1 MAKHG
6 VASSLPQAPRSIK
19 SVDRT
24 CRILRYLMDQPA
36 GGALSDIAAH
46 LEVHKSTALRLLTE
60 LERAAFVERTA
71 RGRYGLGLA
80 NIAMAGTVLSR
91 LEVLKVAEPFLRDL
105 VRTTHQT
112 ANLTVRFGYEILNIN
127 HVLPSDMLPSFDWIG
142 HRAPLHR
149 GAAAK
154 ALLSHLRDDEIAA
167 YVQDAPSKIL
177 DQSAFWDQIQQIR
190 KLGFAVNRGE
200 VDPTVYAVGAP
211 IFNAED
217 RCCASISIA
226 GYQED
231 FSEQR
236 IREFSLLVIEAAQGI
251 SRRLGFSGRR
261 AVGIA

>member
-1 MAKHG
+1 MARQDATRS
-6 VASSLPQAPRSIK
+6 VLRAPRSIK
-19 SVDRT
+19 SVHRS
-24 CRILRYLMDQPA
+24 CRILRYLTDQPA
-36 GGALSDIAAH
+36 GAALNDIAAH
-46 LEVHKSTALRLLTE
+46 LDVHKSTALRLLTE
-60 LERAAFVERTA
+60 LERAALVQRTSH
-71 RGRYGLGLA
+71 GRYGLGLA
-80 NIAMAGTVLSR
+80 NVAMAGSVLSH

-105 VRTTHQT
+105 VKLTHQT
-112 ANLTVRFGYEILNIN
+112 ANLTVRLEHEILNIN

-154 ALLSHLRDDEIAA
+154 ALLAHLRDDEIAA
-167 YVQDAPSKIL
+167 YLEETPNSVPDRST
-177 DQSAFWDQIQQIR
+177 FWDQMQQIR

-211 IFNAED
+211 IFNAEG

-236 IREFSLLVIEAAQGI
+236 IREFSQLVIEAAQGI